1 MAGNEEEARIPTDF
15 DECVSHQ
22 DLEANNKLLKEQ
34 MEETVHKSVHDA
46 FIDMNLGKTYER
58 LDRRLSVIVDRLA
71 VLETQ
76 QQAPPP
82 PPPRPR
88 LPDDAVFDEE
98 GNYDEA
104 ATRDLRLRRRLHQ
117 NTEGMP
123 HRQQGNN
130 NRAPDDPYAK
140 IKFSIPSFLGH
151 YDAEGY
157 LDWEMTIE
165 QKFAAHLIPERHQVR
180 QATSEFK
187 DFAIVWWTSLVG
199 NGRAPTTWE
208 DLKVSMP
215 DRFVPTSYH
224 RELRKK
230 LMRLEQGDKTVQDY
244 YVELQK
250 GLQRCGIVE
259 GHEDALC
266 RFYSGLRRDIQD
278 IMDYKEF
285 NTINKFFQFAMLAE
299 KELQGCQH
307 RPRATFGASSTSRTH
322 TPASSHTPSTTPAS
336 T

>member
-1 MAGNEEEARIPTDF
+1 MAGGEEEARIPTDF
-15 DECVSHQ
+15 DECFSHQ

-46 FIDMNLGKTYER
+46 FIGMNLGKTYER
-58 LDRRLSVIVDRLA
+58 LDRRLSQIVDRLA

-76 QQAPPP
+76 QQAPLP

-88 LPDDAVFDEE
+88 LPDDAMFDEE

-104 ATRDLRLRRRLHQ
+104 TTRDLRLRRRLHQ

-165 QKFAAHLIPERHQVR
+165 HKFAAHLVPEQHQVR

-187 DFAIVWWTSLVG
+187 DFAIV
-199 NGRAPTTWE
+199 
-208 DLKVSMP
+208 
-215 DRFVPTSYH
+215 
-224 RELRKK
+224 
-230 LMRLEQGDKTVQDY
+230 
-244 YVELQK
+244 
-250 GLQRCGIVE
+250 
-259 GHEDALC
+259 
-266 RFYSGLRRDIQD
+266 
-278 IMDYKEF
+278 
-285 NTINKFFQFAMLAE
+285 
-299 KELQGCQH
+299 
-307 RPRATFGASSTSRTH
+307 
-322 TPASSHTPSTTPAS
+322 
-336 T
+336 